1 MFKKILIANRG
12 EIACRVMRTAQ
23 RMGIATVAVYSDA
36 DREALHVQM
45 ADEAVPI
52 GPPPAAESY
61 LLIDRI
67 IEACRSTG
75 AEAVHPGYGFLSE
88 NAAFAEALEKAGIV
102 FIGPNR
108 TAIEEMGDKIR
119 SKIVAAKAGVSTV
132 PGAPDTIA
140 DAGHAARISTEIGF
154 PVMIKASAGGG
165 GKGMRIAWN
174 HDEALE
180 GFERARS
187 EAASSFGDDRIFIEK
202 FIENPRHIEIQVL
215 GDKHG
220 NVIHL
225 NERECSI
232 QRRNQKV
239 IEEAPSPLL
248 DPETRAR
255 MGAEACALARAVDYD
270 TAGTVEFV
278 VGQDKSF
285 YFLEMNTR
293 LQVEHPVTEM
303 ITGVDLVEHMIRVA
317 AGEVLSLQQSDVGI
331 NGWAMESRIY
341 AEDPYRNFLP
351 SIGRLVRYQPPE
363 DTLDESATI
372 RVDTG
377 VVEGSEI
384 SMFYD
389 PMIAKLCSHGATRE
403 AANLAMA
410 TALDEFVI
418 QGIGHNIPFL
428 AALIDHPR
436 WQAAELSTGFIAEEY
451 PDGFEGAQLS
461 TDVAR
466 KLACAALSLE
476 LVRKD
481 RLDHMSG
488 RLRPHSGH
496 LPKDWSVDLD
506 DQGFRLEVLN
516 FSPGET
522 IMLDVVFS
530 GDPEVFH
537 ITAAWKAGA
546 PLWRGMVNGE
556 PVLVQIS
563 TLPGGGQE
571 LSWRGVDTRARVLPA
586 AQARLNALMP
596 VKVAPDT
603 SNLLLCPMPGLV
615 VSVAVMEGQQVKAGE
630 TLAVVEAMKMEN
642 VLRAEQDATVSAI
655 HAFAGDSLAVDA
667 IIMEFEAPE

>member
-1 MFKKILIANRG
+1 
-12 EIACRVMRTAQ
+12 
-23 RMGIATVAVYSDA
+23 
-36 DREALHVQM
+36 
-45 ADEAVPI
+45 
-52 GPPPAAESY
+52 
-61 LLIDRI
+61 
-67 IEACRSTG
+67 
-75 AEAVHPGYGFLSE
+75 
-88 NAAFAEALEKAGIV
+88 
-102 FIGPNR
+102 
-108 TAIEEMGDKIR
+108 
-119 SKIVAAKAGVSTV
+119 
-132 PGAPDTIA
+132 
-140 DAGHAARISTEIGF
+140 
-154 PVMIKASAGGG
+154 
-165 GKGMRIAWN
+165 
-174 HDEALE
+174 
-180 GFERARS
+180 
-187 EAASSFGDDRIFIEK
+187 
-202 FIENPRHIEIQVL
+202 
-215 GDKHG
+215 
-220 NVIHL
+220 
-225 NERECSI
+225 
-232 QRRNQKV
+232 
-239 IEEAPSPLL
+239 
-248 DPETRAR
+248 
-255 MGAEACALARAVDYD
+255 
-270 TAGTVEFV
+270 
-278 VGQDKSF
+278 
-285 YFLEMNTR
+285 
-293 LQVEHPVTEM
+293 
-303 ITGVDLVEHMIRVA
+303 
-317 AGEVLSLQQSDVGI
+317 
-331 NGWAMESRIY
+331 
-341 AEDPYRNFLP
+341 
-351 SIGRLVRYQPPE
+351 
-363 DTLDESATI
+363 
-372 RVDTG
+372 
-377 VVEGSEI
+377 
-384 SMFYD
+384 
-389 PMIAKLCSHGATRE
+389 
-403 AANLAMA
+403 
-410 TALDEFVI
+410 
-418 QGIGHNIPFL
+418 L

-642 VLRAEQDATVSAI
+642 VLRAERDATVSAI

-667 IIMEFEAPE
+667 IIMEFEAPD